1 MQTTWL
7 ERAPAHAAW
16 TLVTWYVIEG
26 REGEFVEAWR
36 VLGAA
41 LAVLSHPPMWGVLL
55 QNHHDPRAFSS
66 FGPWRS
72 FQEIEAMRKDSSVQ
86 EAFQRLVDCCHE
98 AAAGTYGLAGRIDA
112 RTQGARSLTSD
123 K

>member
-1 MQTTWL
+1 MQTRWL

-26 REGEFVEAWR
+26 REGEFIEAWR
-36 VLGAA
+36 TLGAV
-41 LAVLSHPPMWGVLL
+41 LAVLSQPPMWGVLL
-55 QNHHDPRAFSS
+55 QNHHNPRAFSS

-72 FQEIEAMRKDSSVQ
+72 FQEIDVMRRDPSVQ

-98 AAAGTYGLAGRIDA
+98 AEPGTFRLAERMDA
-112 RTQGARSLTSD
+112 RTP
-123 K
+123 